1 LEILATAAGAVV
13 TRRVSKMR
21 FVTVVLIAASLAAV
35 PLFAI
40 PSPQGGTP
48 QTVRVGGDIKPPV
61 KVKGAAPVYPDVAK
75 RARVEGVVILEV
87 TVGTDGKVKDIK
99 VIRSVKLLESAAM
112 DAVRTWEF
120 KPTLVNG
127 QAVQVITTIPV
138 NFSLD

>member
-1 LEILATAAGAVV
+1 
-13 TRRVSKMR
+13 MR